1 MGTKRERRG
10 HQEFASSTTTGQHR
24 QRRLILMRASV
35 GMGSRMGSVRRTC
48 VAPAQRAAS
57 VRSRRTVSVSAAAA
71 KDLRSLSDAQLDQQV
86 KESKTEIIK
95 LEMKK
100 ASRQEF
106 KPHEMKAYKKKVA
119 QLLTVK
125 REREIEQGVSK
136 RESRRK
142 EKTEALAKYKQ
153 QLQDANIVIQRPKS
167 NKLRWQKREAAR
179 AAAEE

>member
-1 MGTKRERRG
+1 
-10 HQEFASSTTTGQHR
+10 
-24 QRRLILMRASV
+24 
-35 GMGSRMGSVRRTC
+35 MGSRMGSVRRTC

-57 VRSRRTVSVSAAAA
+57 VRSRRTASASAAAA
-71 KDLRSLSDAQLDQQV
+71 EDLRSLSDAQLDQQV
-86 KESKTEIIK
+86 KESKTELIK

-136 RESRRK
+136 RESRSSSPTR
-142 EKTEALAKYKQ
+142 
-153 QLQDANIVIQRPKS
+153 
-167 NKLRWQKREAAR
+167 
-179 AAAEE
+179 

>member
-1 MGTKRERRG
+1 
-10 HQEFASSTTTGQHR
+10 
-24 QRRLILMRASV
+24 
-35 GMGSRMGSVRRTC
+35 
-48 VAPAQRAAS
+48 
-57 VRSRRTVSVSAAAA
+57 VSASAAAA

-86 KESKTEIIK
+86 KESKTELIK

-153 QLQDANIVIQRPKS
+153 QLKDANIVIQRPNS

>member
-1 MGTKRERRG
+1 MGKEEEATVR
-10 HQEFASSTTTGQHR
+10 QFDDDGQHR
-24 QRRLILMRASV
+24 QRRLVLMRASV

-57 VRSRRTVSVSAAAA
+57 VRSRRTVSASAAAA

-100 ASRQEF
+100 ASMQAF
-106 KPHEMKAYKKKVA
+106 KKKVA

-153 QLQDANIVIQRPKS
+153 QLKDANIVIQRPKS
-167 NKLRWQKREAAR
+167 NKLRWQKRAA
-179 AAAEE
+179 

>member
-1 MGTKRERRG
+1 
-10 HQEFASSTTTGQHR
+10 
-24 QRRLILMRASV
+24 
-35 GMGSRMGSVRRTC
+35 MGSVRRTC

-57 VRSRRTVSVSAAAA
+57 VGSRRTVSASAAAA

-86 KESKTEIIK
+86 KESKTELIK

-125 REREIEQGVSK
+125 REKEIEQGISK
-136 RESRRK
+136 RESRRAEKNAALDAYKKQLK
-142 EKTEALAKYKQ
+142 E
-153 QLQDANIVIQRPKS
+153 ANIVIQRPKS
-167 NKLRWQKREAAR
+167 NKLRWQKK
-179 AAAEE
+179 AAANAAQ